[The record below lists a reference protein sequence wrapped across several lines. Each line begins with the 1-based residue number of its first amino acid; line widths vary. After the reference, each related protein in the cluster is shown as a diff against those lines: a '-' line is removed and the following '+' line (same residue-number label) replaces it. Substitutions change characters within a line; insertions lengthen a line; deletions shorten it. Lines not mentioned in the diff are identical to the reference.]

1 MAIVNVNPA
10 NTWVNQHLNV
20 SQAYDRLYDVFNP
33 DVDGDPDFM
42 TDLRPTISALEG
54 IIGDAIDDGKRLRA
68 LGGGWSL
75 STAAVTD
82 GRLINTKNL
91 NWRFPL
97 GAGGVSPG
105 YPGDPSL
112 LMYMQ
117 AGMSVAGAN
126 IALFEQTRQQAL
138 KTTGA
143 SNGQTMVGAFSTG
156 THGSRFQFGSM
167 QDFVVALHIITGP
180 GRVLWL
186 ERASYPVMADH
197 IVAGVGA
204 QLIRD
209 DTIFNSALVS
219 FGSFGVV
226 YGIVIETEPL
236 YLLEEE
242 RHRLPL
248 NAPLRQ
254 AMRTL
259 DFSGIPTP
267 HPGEVPLHFELVVD
281 PHNPAGGAYVTTMYR
296 RPYRTDYDPP
306 TVSASGIGPGD
317 DLLAVIGQLGDVIGL
332 LVAPLVNTL
341 VTTQYSEFGPGT
353 PKPAQFGM
361 LGEIF
366 SATLSHQKEMSAEI
380 GVALGDAERALDLML
395 ALPQV
400 TDYPGLVSFR
410 YVKKSKALLAFTKFD
425 TTCAIE
431 LPAAYADGTTA
442 FYEAVWQG
450 LENAGIPFTLHW
462 GQVNNFTPARV
473 RAMYGSAVDDW
484 IKSRNSV
491 LDPQARAVFNSPF
504 LQSCG
509 LG

>member
-1 MAIVNVNPA
+1 MPIVNVNPA

-33 DVDGDPDFM
+33 EVDGDPDFM
-42 TDLRPTISALEG
+42 TDLQPTIAALEG
-54 IIGDAIDDGKRLRA
+54 IIGDAINDGKRLRA

-97 GAGGVSPG
+97 SAGAVSPG
-105 YPGDPSL
+105 YLADASL

-126 IALFEQTRQQAL
+126 IALFAQTRQQAL

-167 QDFVVALHIITGP
+167 QDYVVALHIIAGP

-248 NAPLRQ
+248 TAPLRQ

-259 DFSGIPTP
+259 DLSGIPTP

-281 PHNPAGGAYVTTMYR
+281 PHNPAGGAYVTTMYQ

-317 DLLAVIGQLGDVIGL
+317 DLLAMIGQIGNVFGV

-361 LGEIF
+361 PGEIF

-442 FYEAVWQG
+442 YYKAVWQG
-450 LENAGIPFTLHW
+450 LKNEGIPFTLHW
-462 GQVNNFTPARV
+462 GQVNNFTPAGV

-484 IKSRNSV
+484 IHSRNSV
-491 LDPQARAVFNSPF
+491 LDPQARAVFTSPF
-504 LQSCG
+504 LQGCG

>member
-1 MAIVNVNPA
+1 
-10 NTWVNQHLNV
+10 
-20 SQAYDRLYDVFNP
+20 
-33 DVDGDPDFM
+33 
-42 TDLRPTISALEG
+42 
-54 IIGDAIDDGKRLRA
+54 
-68 LGGGWSL
+68 
-75 STAAVTD
+75 
-82 GRLINTKNL
+82 
-91 NWRFPL
+91 
-97 GAGGVSPG
+97 
-105 YPGDPSL
+105 
-112 LMYMQ
+112 
-117 AGMSVAGAN
+117 MSVAGAN
-126 IALFEQTRQQAL
+126 IALFAQTRQQAL

-167 QDFVVALHIITGP
+167 QDYVVALHIIAGP

-248 NAPLRQ
+248 TAPLRQ

-259 DFSGIPTP
+259 DLSGIPTP

-281 PHNPAGGAYVTTMYR
+281 PHNPAGGAYVTTMYQ

-317 DLLAVIGQLGDVIGL
+317 DLLAMIGQIGNVFGV

-361 LGEIF
+361 PGEIF

-442 FYEAVWQG
+442 YYKAVWQG
-450 LENAGIPFTLHW
+450 LKNEGIPFTLHW
-462 GQVNNFTPARV
+462 GQVNNFTPAGV

-484 IKSRNSV
+484 IHSRNSV
-491 LDPQARAVFNSPF
+491 LDPQARAVFTSPF
-504 LQSCG
+504 LQGCG

>member
-1 MAIVNVNPA
+1 MALVNVNLA

-33 DVDGDPDFM
+33 EVDGDPDFM
-42 TDLRPTISALEG
+42 TGLQPTISALEG
-54 IIGDAIDDGKRLRA
+54 IIGDAIRDGTRLRA

-75 STAAVTD
+75 STAAVTN

-91 NWRFPL
+91 NWRFPI

-105 YPGDPSL
+105 YAGDSTL

-126 IALFEQTRQQAL
+126 NALFEQTRQQAL
-138 KTTGA
+138 KTSGA

-156 THGSRFQFGSM
+156 THGSRFEFGSM
-167 QDFVVALHIITGP
+167 QDYVVALHIIAGP

-197 IVAGVGA
+197 IVAGAGA

-209 DTIFNSALVS
+209 DDIFNSALVS

-248 NAPLRQ
+248 NAALRQ

-267 HPGEVPLHFELVVD
+267 HPGEVPLHFEVVVD
-281 PHNPAGGAYVTTMYR
+281 PHNPGGGAYVTTMYQ

-306 TVSASGIGPGD
+306 AVSQSGIGPGD
-317 DLLAVIGQLGDVIGL
+317 DLLAFIGGLGDVLGV
-332 LVAPLVNTL
+332 LVAPLVNAL

-353 PKPAQFGM
+353 PKPAQFGTP
-361 LGEIF
+361 GEIF
-366 SATLSHQKEMSAEI
+366 FSTTSLQKEMSAEI

-395 ALPQV
+395 ALPEV

-431 LPAAYADGTTA
+431 LPAAFAGGTTA
-442 FYEAVWQG
+442 YYEAVWQG
-450 LENAGIPFTLHW
+450 LKDAGIPFTLHW
-462 GQVNNFTPARV
+462 GQVNNFTPESV
-473 RAMYGSAVDDW
+473 RGMYGANVDVW
-484 IKSRNSV
+484 INSRNSV
-491 LDPQARAVFNSPF
+491 LDPPARAVFSSPF
-504 LQSCG
+504 LEGCG